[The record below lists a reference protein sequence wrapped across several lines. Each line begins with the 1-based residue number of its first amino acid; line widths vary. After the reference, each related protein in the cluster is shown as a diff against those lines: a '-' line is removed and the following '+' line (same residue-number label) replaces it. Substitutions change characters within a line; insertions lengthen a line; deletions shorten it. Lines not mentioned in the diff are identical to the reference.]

1 VSATILVV
9 DDHAA
14 NRSVLVSL
22 LGYVG
27 HRVVEAADGREAL
40 ALAQRERP
48 SLVITDLLMPVM
60 DGFDL
65 ARRLREDAALAAVP
79 VVFYTATYVESDA
92 RALADACG
100 VRHILTKPAEPEEIL
115 RVVGEILGGTEAA
128 APSSTLD
135 FHQEHLRLLTMTL
148 AHKAEVVVPRLNA
161 VMALSLQLASQLDP
175 VRLLDTFCEG
185 MRGALGADWA
195 IVILD
200 RRLHDADRPLFASG
214 LDAATLAGWKPE
226 PAVAQALEEKRAV
239 CVPADRPG
247 SGLPASVPGTGSLL
261 FAPIHSPGTR
271 YGSLCLARATGAAPF
286 ASEEI
291 DLAAILGGLVGRIYE
306 NGSLYAAARKQAED
320 LTKSEERFRQLADN
334 IPEVFW
340 IASVENG
347 EAIYVSPA
355 YETVW
360 GRSVQ
365 SFYDRPASWLEA
377 VVPEDAALVQAY
389 MERGLCGE
397 AAEEFRIRRP
407 DGSVRWVWARSFP
420 VRDAQ
425 GRLERLAG
433 VTLDITDR
441 RNLDQQF
448 RQAQKMEAV
457 GRLAGGVAHDFNNL
471 LGVVMGYGE
480 SALRALPA
488 DHAVRPKIDQILR
501 AAERATGVTR
511 QLLLFSRKHVA
522 EPRLL
527 DLNAVVRD
535 MERILH
541 RLIGEDLEL
550 VVVCGTAIG
559 TIRADVREVEQVLMN
574 LAVNARDAMP
584 HGGRLVIE
592 TSRARVGPVPAAG
605 QEGIRPGDYVR
616 VSVADTGTGIPND
629 VRPHIFEP
637 FFTTK
642 APEHGTGLGLS
653 TVYGIVSQ
661 AKGHIVVDGQEGGG
675 TTFTVYFPD
684 VAGTPERA
692 EQVSTFIPEGRE
704 TVLLVEDD
712 DALRSVTAEMLR
724 ECGYAVLE
732 CANGPAA
739 ERLVAEHVG
748 EIHLL
753 LTDVVLPGQSGPET
767 AERILGLR
775 PGTKVLFVSGYTG
788 GDLTGQRVLPPDSAL
803 LQKPFTIGEMARKVR
818 EALDGPAPP
827 GDR

>member
-1 VSATILVV
+1 LSATILVV
-9 DDHAA
+9 DDNAA
-14 NRSVLVSL
+14 NRGVLVSL

-40 ALAQRERP
+40 ALAQRDRP

-65 ARRLREDAALAAVP
+65 ARRLREDAGLAGVP

-115 RVVGEILGGTEAA
+115 RVVGEILQGTEPVA
-128 APSSTLD
+128 APSGTVD
-135 FHQEHLRLLTMTL
+135 FQQEHLRLLTMTL

-161 VMALSLQLASQLDP
+161 VMALSLQLASELDP
-175 VRLLDTFCEG
+175 LRLLDTFCEG
-185 MRGALGADWA
+185 MRGALGAEWA
-195 IVILD
+195 IVTLE
-200 RRLHDADRPLFASG
+200 RRLHDTDRPLFASG
-214 LDAATLAGWKPE
+214 LDAAALAGWTPG
-226 PAVAQALEEKRAV
+226 PTLARAMEEGRAV
-239 CVPADRPG
+239 LLPADGPDRSG
-247 SGLPASVPGTGSLL
+247 SAQGVGSLL
-261 FAPIHSPGTR
+261 WAPIHSPGTR
-271 YGSLCLARATGAAPF
+271 YGSMCLARAAGAAPF
-286 ASEEI
+286 ATEEI
-291 DLAAILGGLVGRIYE
+291 DLAAVLGGLVGRIYE

-340 IASVENG
+340 IASAETG
-347 EAIYVSPA
+347 QALYVSPA

-365 SFYDRPASWLEA
+365 SFYERPSSWLET
-377 VVPEDAALVQAY
+377 VVPEDLALVEAFT
-389 MERGLCGE
+389 ERSRRGE
-397 AAEEFRIRRP
+397 AAEEFRIQRP

-420 VRDAQ
+420 VRDAE

-433 VTLDITDR
+433 VTLDVTER
-441 RNLDQQF
+441 RSLDQQF

-480 SALRALPA
+480 SALRLLPS
-488 DHAVRPKIDQILR
+488 DHPVRPKIDQILR

-527 DLNAVVRD
+527 DLNTIVRD

-550 VVVCGTAIG
+550 LVVCGTALG
-559 TIRADVREVEQVLMN
+559 SIRADVREVEQVLMN

-584 HGGRLVIE
+584 QGGRLVIE
-592 TSRARVGPVPAAG
+592 TARARVGPVPAPG
-605 QEGIRPGDYVR
+605 QEGVPPGDYVR
-616 VSVADTGTGIPND
+616 VTVSDTGTGIPSD
-629 VRPHIFEP
+629 VKPHIFEP

-642 APEHGTGLGLS
+642 APEQGTGLGLS

-661 AKGHIVVDGQEGGG
+661 ARGHIVVDSEEGKG
-675 TTFTVYFPD
+675 TTFTVYFPEA
-684 VAGTPERA
+684 AGSPDRA
-692 EQVSTFIPEGRE
+692 AAVSSFIPRGQE

-712 DALRSVTAEMLR
+712 EALRSVTAEMLQQ
-724 ECGYAVLE
+724 CGYAVLD
-732 CANGPAA
+732 CANGAAA
-739 ERLVAEHVG
+739 ESLLATYVG
-748 EIHLL
+748 VIHLL
-753 LTDVVLPGQSGPET
+753 LTDVVMPGQGGPEV
-767 AERILGLR
+767 AECVLALR
-775 PGTKVLFVSGYTG
+775 PGTKVLFVSGYSG
-788 GDLTGQRVLPPDSAL
+788 GDLAGQRVLPPDSAL

-818 EALDGPAPP
+818 ETLD
-827 GDR
+827 R

>member
-1 VSATILVV
+1 VSATVLVV
-9 DDHAA
+9 DDNAA
-14 NRSVLVSL
+14 NRSVLVTL

-27 HRVVEAADGREAL
+27 HRVVEAVDGREAL
-40 ALAQRERP
+40 ELARREPP

-65 ARRLREDAALAAVP
+65 ARRLREDAALTAVP

-100 VRHILTKPAEPEEIL
+100 VRYILTKPAEPEEIL
-115 RVVGEILGGTEAA
+115 RVVGEALQGGVGAPA
-128 APSSTLD
+128 SPSSLD

-148 AHKAEVVVPRLNA
+148 AHKAEVVVPRLSA
-161 VMALSLQLASQLDP
+161 VMALSLQLASELDP
-175 VRLLDTFCEG
+175 VRMLDTFCEG
-185 MRGALGADWA
+185 MRRALEADWA
-195 IVILD
+195 VVTLD
-200 RRLHDADRPLFASG
+200 RRLHHRDCPLSASG
-214 LDAATLAGWKPE
+214 LDVAALAGWAAGPVVE
-226 PAVAQALEEKRAV
+226 NAMAERRAL
-239 CVPADRPG
+239 CVPADSADSP
-247 SGLPASVPGTGSLL
+247 VPEPLRRAGTLL
-261 FAPIHSPGTR
+261 LAPIHSPETL
-271 YGSLCLARATGAAPF
+271 YGAMCLARSAGAAPF
-286 ASEEI
+286 APEEI

-340 IASVENG
+340 IADAETG
-347 EAIYVSPA
+347 QAIYVSPA

-365 SFYDRPASWLEA
+365 SFYDRPASWLET
-377 VVPEDAALVQAY
+377 VVPQDAALVQAFL
-389 MERGLCGE
+389 ERSLRGE
-397 AAEEFRIRRP
+397 AAEEFRIQRP

-420 VRDAQ
+420 VRDAH

-433 VTLDITDR
+433 VTLDITER

-488 DHAVRPKIDQILR
+488 DHPVRPKIDQILR

-527 DLNAVVRD
+527 DLNAIIRD
-535 MERILH
+535 LERILH

-550 VVVCGTAIG
+550 VVVCGTALG
-559 TIRADVREVEQVLMN
+559 TIRADVHEVEQVLMN

-592 TSRARVGPVPAAG
+592 TAHARVGPGHAAG
-605 QEGIRPGDYVR
+605 EEGIPPGDYVR
-616 VSVADTGTGIPND
+616 ISVADDGTGIPSD

-661 AKGHIVVDGQEGGG
+661 AKGHIVVESEEGRG
-675 TTFTVYFPD
+675 TTFSVYFPD
-684 VAGTPERA
+684 TGGSPERA
-692 EQVSTFIPEGRE
+692 EELSTFIPAGQE

-712 DALRSVTAEMLR
+712 DALRGVTAEMLR
-724 ECGYAVLE
+724 ECGYAVLDFS
-732 CANGPAA
+732 NGPAA
-739 ERLVAEHVG
+739 ERLVKEHIS

-753 LTDVVLPGQSGPET
+753 LTDVVMPGQSGPET
-767 AERILGLR
+767 AERILALR
-775 PGTKVLFVSGYTG
+775 PRTKVLFVSGYSG
-788 GDLTGQRVLPPDSAL
+788 SDLAGQGVLPPGSAL
-803 LQKPFTIGEMARKVR
+803 LQKPFTIGELARKVR
-818 EALDGPAPP
+818 GALD
-827 GDR
+827 R

>member
-1 VSATILVV
+1 VTATVLVV
-9 DDHAA
+9 DDNAP
-14 NRSVLVSL
+14 NRSLLASL
-22 LGYVG
+22 LGYAG
-27 HRVVEAADGREAL
+27 YRVIEAQDGREAL
-40 ALAQRERP
+40 ALACRDRP
-48 SLVITDLLMPVM
+48 SVVITDLLMPVM

-65 ARRLREDAALAAVP
+65 ARRLREEAGLADVP

-92 RALADACG
+92 RALAEACG

-115 RVVGEILGGTEAA
+115 RVVGEILQGGHTAV
-128 APSSTLD
+128 APSGAVD

-161 VMALSLQLASQLDP
+161 VMALSLQLASELDP
-175 VRLLDTFCEG
+175 VRLLDTFCSG
-185 MRGALGADWA
+185 MRDALAADWA
-195 IVILD
+195 IVSLQK
-200 RRLHDADRPLFASG
+200 RLHDGDQPLFASG
-214 LDAATLAGWKPE
+214 LDPAAVRGWVVA
-226 PAVAQALEEKRAV
+226 PAVEEAIRERRAV
-239 CVPADRPG
+239 CVPADRAG
-247 SGLPASVPGTGSLL
+247 SGLPEHVRGAHTLM
-261 FAPIHSPGTR
+261 APIQSPGTL
-271 YGSLCLARATGAAPF
+271 YGSMCLARVAGAVPF
-286 ASEEI
+286 TPEDV

-306 NGSLYAAARKQAED
+306 NGTLYADARRQAED
-320 LTKSEERFRQLADN
+320 LMKSEERFRQLAAN

-340 IASVENG
+340 IATADTG
-347 EAIYVSPA
+347 QALYVSPA

-365 SFYDRPASWLEA
+365 SFYDRPSSWLET
-377 VVPEDAALVQAY
+377 VVPEDRALVEAFL
-389 MERGLCGE
+389 ERSRRGE
-397 AAEEFRIRRP
+397 AAEEFRILRP
-407 DGSVRWVWARSFP
+407 DGSVRWVWVRSFP

-433 VTLDITDR
+433 VTLDITER
-441 RNLDQQF
+441 RSLDQQF

-480 SALRALPA
+480 SALRALPP
-488 DHAVRPKIDQILR
+488 DHPVRPKLDQILR
-501 AAERATGVTR
+501 AAERAAGVTR

-527 DLNAVVRD
+527 DLNAIVRD

-541 RLIGEDLEL
+541 RLIGEDVEF
-550 VVVCGTAIG
+550 VVVCGAALG
-559 TIRADVREVEQVLMN
+559 TIRADVRQMEQVLMN

-616 VSVADTGTGIPND
+616 VSVADTGTGIPGD

-642 APEHGTGLGLS
+642 APERGTGLGLS

-661 AKGHIVVDGQEGGG
+661 ARGHIVVDSREGEG
-675 TTFTVYFPD
+675 TTFTVYFPE
-684 VAGTPERA
+684 VAGSPERA
-692 EQVSTFIPEGRE
+692 EAVSSFIPGGQE

-712 DALRSVTAEMLR
+712 AALRSVTAEMLQ
-724 ECGYAVLE
+724 ECGYVVLD
-732 CANGPAA
+732 CADGAAA
-739 ERLVAEHVG
+739 ERAVATYVG
-748 EIHLL
+748 PIHLL
-753 LTDVVLPGQSGPET
+753 LTDVVMPGQSGPEI
-767 AERILGLR
+767 AERVLGLR
-775 PGTKVLFVSGYTG
+775 PGIPVLFVSGYSGT
-788 GDLTGQRVLPPDSAL
+788 DQAGQSVLPPGANL

-818 EALDGPAPP
+818 EALD
-827 GDR
+827 R